1 MRIIAL
7 SCALVL
13 AGCQSGP
20 IGEQDGLAVQTQ
32 DAVSLAHLQQRVDDD
47 YIAPFIAG
55 DTSRWIEI
63 FDSDVVGLHNRLPA
77 MEGKDAL
84 QGFGQ
89 FVSQNLVVSQMSV
102 ELQGVR
108 QEGDVAYTWGT
119 YHSQL
124 LMRESGELMQGH
136 NPRGKVL
143 FVWKRQTDGSWKIAV
158 DMGNELPSGETP

>member
-1 MRIIAL
+1 MRLIVI

-13 AGCQSGP
+13 AGCETASMV
-20 IGEQDGLAVQTQ
+20 EQDVLAVQTQ
-32 DAVSLAHLQQRVDDD
+32 EAVSLAYLQQRVDDD

-55 DTSRWIEI
+55 DTERWIEI

-77 MEGKDAL
+77 MEGRDAL
-84 QGFGQ
+84 RGFGQ
-89 FVSQNLVVSQMSV
+89 FVSQNLLVAQMSV

-108 QEGDVAYTWGT
+108 QDHDVAYTWGT

-124 LMRESGELMQGH
+124 LMRESGEPMAGH

-143 FVWKRQTDGSWKIAV
+143 FVWKRQADGSWKIAV
-158 DMGNELPSGETP
+158 DMGNELPSGGTP